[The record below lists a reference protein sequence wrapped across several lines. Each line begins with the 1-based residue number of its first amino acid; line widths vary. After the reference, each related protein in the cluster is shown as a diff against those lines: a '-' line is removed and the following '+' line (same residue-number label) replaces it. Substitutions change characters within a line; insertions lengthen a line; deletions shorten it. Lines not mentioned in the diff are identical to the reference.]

1 MKVALSLTTTGPG
14 VVDLWCSLPWI
25 VIGEKRERLF
35 LPRRPMTA
43 QKQLTFWLSSLA
55 VFLLL
60 CASGWATEIPAADY
74 RCRIKD
80 YVARLEQR
88 EGKLQPDERDWF
100 KENFPPD
107 LVVKDAG
114 GEGYLIDRKDFLR
127 WIQEAEDS
135 TEGRDRLIA
144 YQKNL
149 LDQISWE
156 GEGSFEETGKWEECR
171 GLLDQIYGG
180 KEFRGL
186 VKQRTPP
193 WQKYIKDFF
202 TAVDRWLEEHLKF
215 LGGIG
220 GEWIFFATYLTLLVL
235 ATILIIW
242 IMRLLGPVGWRWRQP
257 GVTFPGSIPS
267 PSEKHWREWRD
278 EAEKKAQQG
287 AFREAIR
294 FLFIS
299 VLVEGQQKGWWLYE
313 PEATN
318 REHLARVET
327 TSDRRE
333 PLERLIKSY
342 ELAWYGLR
350 QPGRQ
355 EFQECEHWVE
365 RMEALA

>member
-1 MKVALSLTTTGPG
+1 
-14 VVDLWCSLPWI
+14 
-25 VIGEKRERLF
+25 
-35 LPRRPMTA
+35 MTA
-43 QKQLTFWLSSLA
+43 KKYHTFLISILALFFFLSPK
-55 VFLLL
+55 VR
-60 CASGWATEIPAADY
+60 ATEIPAADY
-74 RCRIKD
+74 RSRIQD
-80 YVARLEQR
+80 YVARLKQR
-88 EGKLQPDERDWF
+88 EGKLQPEESDWF
-100 KENFPPD
+100 KERFPPD
-107 LVVKDAG
+107 LVVQDAG
-114 GEGYLIDRKDFLR
+114 GEGYLIDREDFLR
-127 WIQEAEDS
+127 WIKEAEDS
-135 TEGRDRLIA
+135 PEGRDSLIA

-149 LDQISWE
+149 LNQISWE
-156 GEGSFEETGKWEECR
+156 REGRFAETGKWEECR
-171 GLLDQIYGG
+171 DLLDHIYGG
-180 KEFRGL
+180 KEFSGL

-202 TAVDRWLEEHLKF
+202 TAVGEWLEEHLKF

-257 GVTFPGSIPS
+257 GGTLSTSIPS

-278 EAEKKAQQG
+278 EAEKKAHQG

-318 REHLARVET
+318 REHLVQVET
-327 TSDRRE
+327 TSERRE
-333 PLERLIKSY
+333 PLERLIESY

-350 QPGRQ
+350 QPGRH
-355 EFQECEHWVE
+355 EFQECEHWVQ

>member
-1 MKVALSLTTTGPG
+1 MTAKKYHTFLVSNLA
-14 VVDLWCSLPWI
+14 
-25 VIGEKRERLF
+25 LF
-35 LPRRPMTA
+35 L
-43 QKQLTFWLSSLA
+43 FLS
-55 VFLLL
+55 VKV
-60 CASGWATEIPAADY
+60 WATEIPVADY
-74 RCRIKD
+74 RSRIKD

-88 EGKLQPDERDWF
+88 EGKLQPDEKDWF
-100 KENFPPD
+100 KERFPPD
-107 LVVKDAG
+107 LVVQDAG
-114 GEGYLIDRKDFLR
+114 GERYLIDREDFLH
-127 WIQEAEDS
+127 WIKEAEDS
-135 TEGRDRLIA
+135 PEGRDGLIA

-149 LDQISWE
+149 LNQVFWE
-156 GEGSFEETGKWEECR
+156 GEGRFEETGRWEKCR
-171 GLLDQIYGG
+171 DLLDQIYAG
-180 KEFRGL
+180 KEFSGL

-193 WQKYIKDFF
+193 WKKYIRDFF

-220 GEWIFFATYLTLLVL
+220 GEWIFFATYLALLVL

-257 GVTFPGSIPS
+257 GVILPTSIPS
-267 PSEKHWREWRD
+267 PSEKNWREWRN
-278 EAEKKAQQG
+278 EAEKKAHQG

-318 REHLARVET
+318 REHLAQVET
-327 TSDRRE
+327 TSERRE
-333 PLERLIKSY
+333 PLERLIESY

-355 EFQECEHWVE
+355 EFQECEHWVQ